1 MKISVITVVL
11 NNKSYIEDC
20 INSVLNQSYKNV
32 EYIVIDGGST
42 DGTVDAIRKY
52 EKSIS
57 KWISEPDRG
66 IYDAMNKG
74 IALCSGD
81 YIGMLN
87 ADDMFS
93 DNSVLQTI
101 IDEFNFKII
110 AKRQNYQLFDE
121 VMNYLADLLF
131 NRDPV
136 LKKNQKLTR
145 VMLFY
150 MCWNCDIGETS
161 DAETD

>member
-74 IALCSGD
+74 IELASGD
-81 YIGMLN
+81 VIGILN
-87 ADDMFS
+87 SDDVYFDS
-93 DNSVLQTI
+93 DVLQ
-101 IDEFNFKII
+101 KI
-110 AKRQNYQLFDE
+110 A
-121 VMNYLADLLF
+121 LL
-131 NRDPV
+131 
-136 LKKNQKLTR
+136 
-145 VMLFY
+145 M
-150 MCWNCDIGETS
+150 S
-161 DAETD
+161 DANVDACYSDLVYVAAQNLSKVVRYWRSRQFEPGLFKKGWVPAHRRLCR